1 MINYDR
7 MIQLAETVF
16 NSKADANQLD
26 VDEDVISHLK
36 SIHPATLSEYNDE
49 NGPAVWILMI
59 PTTIDLMNRFLENDI
74 SEKEL
79 YELTPKNIQYESIYL
94 CSALVLE
101 EFRRKGIAKKLT
113 LSAIESIKKD
123 HPIKYLF
130 IWPFSKEGLS
140 LAEKVAGS
148 TQIPLKIK

>member
-49 NGPAVWILMI
+49 NGSAVWILMI

>member
-16 NSKADANQLD
+16 NSKADTNQLD

-113 LSAIESIKKD
+113 LSAIESIRKD

-130 IWPFSKEGLS
+130 IWPFSEEGLS

>member
-1 MINYDR
+1 MTNYER

-26 VDEDVISHLK
+26 VDEHVISHLQ

-59 PTTIDLMNRFLENDI
+59 PTTIDLMNRFLENDL

-79 YELTPKNIQYESIYL
+79 YELTPKNIQYESLYL

-101 EFRRKGIAKKLT
+101 ECRRKGIAKKIT
-113 LSAIESIKKD
+113 LSAIESIRKD

-140 LAEKVAGS
+140 LAEKVAAL
-148 TQIPLKIK
+148 THLPLKIK